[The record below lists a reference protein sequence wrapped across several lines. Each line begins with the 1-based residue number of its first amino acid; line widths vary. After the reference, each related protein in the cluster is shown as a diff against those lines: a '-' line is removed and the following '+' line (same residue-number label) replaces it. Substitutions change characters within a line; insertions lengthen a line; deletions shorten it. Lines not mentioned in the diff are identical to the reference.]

1 MKRKKGKIFM
11 KYFDFKGEKISR
23 LGFGCMRFKTIDGDN
38 SKIDKVESAKILK
51 EAIGKGLTYI
61 DTAYP
66 YHDQMSERF
75 VGEFLEENNLRD
87 KIYLASKLPCWLVK
101 EKDDFY
107 RIFKEQLEK
116 LRTDYLD
123 FYLLHSLDIKRFR
136 QMVELGV
143 FDFVDELKE
152 KGLVKNIG
160 FSFHDEYEAFEE
172 IIKAYDWD
180 FCQIQLNYLD
190 IKLQAGLK
198 GYELAKKMGIP
209 VIIMEPVKGGRL
221 ANPPAEVREIMAE
234 FTDLSPAQLALK
246 FPLSLD
252 NVMTVLSGMNTS
264 DQVLENMAITSA
276 DPRLSEK
283 EIEFYYKAREIYKK
297 REQIACTA
305 CEYCLPCTVEIN
317 IPRVFAMWNNAYLYD
332 EAEKSKKAYE
342 EYLKDGVNPEAC
354 IECGKCE
361 NICPQSLEIIEGLRK
376 ANEFLSK

>member
-1 MKRKKGKIFM
+1 MERKKGKIM

-23 LGFGCMRFKTIDGDN
+23 LGFGCMRFKTLDGDN

-51 EAIGKGLTYI
+51 EAIEKGLTYI

-107 RIFKEQLEK
+107 RIFNEQLEK
-116 LRTDYLD
+116 LRTNHLD

-136 QMVELGV
+136 QMVKLGV
-143 FDFVDELKE
+143 FDFVNELKE

-160 FSFHDEYEAFEE
+160 FSFHDEYVAFEE
-172 IIKAYDWD
+172 IIKAHDWD

-190 IKLQAGLK
+190 ICLQAGLK
-198 GYELAKKMGIP
+198 GYELAKKVGIP

-221 ANPPAEVREIMAE
+221 ANPPYEVKELMAE
-234 FTDLSPAQLALK
+234 FTNLSPAQLALK

-252 NVMTVLSGMNTS
+252 NVMTVLSGMNS
-264 DQVLENMAITSA
+264 SEQVAENMAIASA
-276 DPRLSEK
+276 DPNLSDKEK
-283 EIEFYYKAREIYKK
+283 EFYEKAREIYKK

-317 IPRVFAMWNNAYLYD
+317 IPKVFSMWNNAYLYD
-332 EAEKSKKAYE
+332 EAEKSKNAYQ
-342 EYLKDGVNPEAC
+342 EYLKDGVDPETC

-376 ANEFLSK
+376 ANEFLAK

>member
-1 MKRKKGKIFM
+1 MERKKGKIM

-23 LGFGCMRFKTIDGDN
+23 LGFGCMRFKTLDGDN
-38 SKIDKVESAKILK
+38 SKIDKVESSKILK
-51 EAIGKGLTYI
+51 EAIEKGLTYI

-107 RIFKEQLEK
+107 RIFNEQLEK
-116 LRTDYLD
+116 LRTNHLD

-136 QMVELGV
+136 QIVELGV
-143 FDFVDELKE
+143 FDFVNELKE

-190 IKLQAGLK
+190 INLQAGLK

-209 VIIMEPVKGGRL
+209 VVIMEPVKGGRL
-221 ANPPAEVREIMAE
+221 ANPPIKVREIMAE

-252 NVMTVLSGMNTS
+252 NVMTVLSGMNS
-264 DQVLENMAITSA
+264 SEQVAENMAIASA
-276 DPRLSEK
+276 DPKLSDKEK
-283 EIEFYYKAREIYKK
+283 EFYEKAREIYKK

-317 IPRVFAMWNNAYLYD
+317 IPKVFAMWNNAFLYD
-332 EAEKSKKAYE
+332 EAEKSKKDYQ
-342 EYLKDGVNPEAC
+342 EYLKDGVDPEAC

-361 NICPQSLEIIEGLRK
+361 NICPQSLEIIDGLRK

>member
-1 MKRKKGKIFM
+1 MERKKGKIM

-23 LGFGCMRFKTIDGDN
+23 LGFGCMRFKTLDGDN
-38 SKIDKVESAKILK
+38 SKIDKVESSKILK
-51 EAIGKGLTYI
+51 EAIEKGLTYI

-75 VGEFLEENNLRD
+75 VGEFLEENKLRD

-107 RIFKEQLEK
+107 RIFNEQLEK
-116 LRTDYLD
+116 LRTNHLD

-143 FDFVDELKE
+143 FDFANELKE

-190 IKLQAGLK
+190 ISLQAGLK

-209 VIIMEPVKGGRL
+209 VVIMEPVKGGRL
-221 ANPPAEVREIMAE
+221 ANPPAEVRDIMAE

-264 DQVLENMAITSA
+264 KQVAENMAIASA
-276 DPRLSEK
+276 DPNLSDKEK
-283 EIEFYYKAREIYKK
+283 EFYEKAREIYKK

-317 IPRVFAMWNNAYLYD
+317 IPKVFAMWNNAFLYD
-332 EAEKSKKAYE
+332 EAEKSKKDYQ
-342 EYLKDGVNPEAC
+342 EYLKDGVDPEAC

-361 NICPQSLEIIEGLRK
+361 NICPQSLEIIDGLRK

>member
-1 MKRKKGKIFM
+1 M
-11 KYFDFKGEKISR
+11 KYFDFNGNKISR
-23 LGFGCMRFKTIDGDN
+23 LGFGCMRFKTIDNDS
-38 SKIDKVESAKILK
+38 SKINKDQSSKIIK
-51 EAIGKGLTYI
+51 EAIDKGLTYI

-66 YHDQMSERF
+66 YHEKMSEKF
-75 VGEFLEENNLRD
+75 IGEFLEENNLRD
-87 KIYLASKLPCWLVK
+87 EIYLATKLPCWLVK

-107 RIFKEQLEK
+107 KIFNEQLEN

-136 QMVELGV
+136 EMVDLEV
-143 FDFVDELKE
+143 FDFLDDLKE
-152 KGLVKNIG
+152 KDLVKNIG

-172 IIKAYDWD
+172 IIKSYDWD

-190 IKLQAGLK
+190 INLQAGLN
-198 GYELAKKMGIP
+198 GYELAKEMGIP

-221 ANPPAEVREIMAE
+221 ATPPQELKDLLSD
-234 FTDLSPAQLALK
+234 FTDLTPAQQAIK

-252 NVMTVLSGMNTS
+252 NVMTVLSGMNDI
-264 DQVLENMAITSA
+264 DQVRENIEIASV
-276 DPRLSEK
+276 DPTLTEK
-283 EIEFYYKAREIYKK
+283 EEEFYDKARKIYKS

-317 IPRVFAMWNNAYLYD
+317 IPKVFSMWNNAFLYD

-342 EYLKDGVNPEAC
+342 DYLKEGVNPEAC

-361 NICPQSLEIIEGLRK
+361 KICPQSLEIIEGLKK

>member
-1 MKRKKGKIFM
+1 M
-11 KYFDFKGEKISR
+11 KYFDFKDEKISR
-23 LGFGCMRFKTIDGDN
+23 LGFGCMRFKTIDEEPSQIDKKES
-38 SKIDKVESAKILK
+38 SKIIK
-51 EAIGKGLTYI
+51 EAIEKGLTYI

-66 YHDQMSERF
+66 YHEKMSEKF

-87 KIYLASKLPCWLVK
+87 EIYLATKLPCWLVK

-107 RIFKEQLEK
+107 KIFNEQLEN
-116 LRTDYLD
+116 LRTDHLD

-136 QMVELGV
+136 EMVDLGV
-143 FDFVDELKE
+143 FDFVNELKE

-190 IKLQAGLK
+190 INLQAGMK
-198 GYELAKKMGIP
+198 GYNLAKKMGIP
-209 VIIMEPVKGGRL
+209 VVIMEPVKGGRL
-221 ANPPAEVREIMAE
+221 ANPPQEVLDLM
-234 FTDLSPAQLALK
+234 DDKNLSPAQMALK

-252 NVMTVLSGMNTS
+252 NVMTVLSGMNGI
-264 DQVLENMAITSA
+264 DQVRENLEIA
-276 DPRLSEK
+276 SEVEPGDLDK
-283 EIEFYYKAREIYKK
+283 DDKDFYDKARSIYKS
-297 REQIACTA
+297 REKIACTA

-317 IPRVFAMWNNAYLYD
+317 IPKVFSMWNNAYLYD
-332 EAEKSKKAYE
+332 EVEKSKKDYQ

-361 NICPQSLEIIEGLRK
+361 KICPQSLEIIEKLRQ
-376 ANEFLSK
+376 ANDFLTK

>member
-1 MKRKKGKIFM
+1 MRRKDDSM
-11 KYFDFKGEKISR
+11 KYFDFNGQKISR

-38 SKIDKVESAKILK
+38 GKIDKVESSKILK
-51 EAIGKGLTYI
+51 EAIANGLTYI

-66 YHDQMSERF
+66 YHEKMSEVF
-75 VGEFLEENNLRD
+75 VGEFLEENKLRD
-87 KIYLASKLPCWLVK
+87 KIYLATKLPCWFVK

-107 RIFKEQLEK
+107 RIFNEQLEK

-136 QMVELGV
+136 QMVDLGL
-143 FDFVDELKE
+143 FDFLDELKG
-152 KGLVKNIG
+152 KGLVKNVG

-172 IIKAYDWD
+172 IVKSYDWD

-190 IKLQAGLK
+190 INLQAGMK
-198 GYELAKKMGIP
+198 GYNLAKEMNIP
-209 VIIMEPVKGGRL
+209 IVIMEPVKGGRL
-221 ANPPAEVREIMAE
+221 ANPPSEVKKLMAE
-234 FTDLSPAQLALK
+234 FTDLTPAQQAIK
-246 FPLSLD
+246 FPLSLE

-264 DQVLENMAITSA
+264 EQVAENIAIASA
-276 DPRLSEK
+276 DPSLTEK
-283 EIEFYYKAREIYKK
+283 EIEFYEKARKIYKS

-317 IPRVFAMWNNAYLYD
+317 IPKVFSMWNNAYLYD
-332 EAEKSKKAYE
+332 EAEKSKKAYQ

-361 NICPQSLEIIEGLRK
+361 NICPQSLEIIEGLRQ

>member
-1 MKRKKGKIFM
+1 MRRKDDNM
-11 KYFDFKGEKISR
+11 KYFDFNGEKISR
-23 LGFGCMRFKTIDGDN
+23 LGFGCMRFKTINGDN
-38 SKIDKVESAKILK
+38 GKIDKIESSKILK
-51 EAIGKGLTYI
+51 EAIENGLTYI

-66 YHDQMSERF
+66 YHEKMSEVF
-75 VGEFLEENNLRD
+75 VGEFLEENKLRD
-87 KIYLASKLPCWLVK
+87 KIYLATKLPCWFVK

-107 RIFKEQLEK
+107 RIFNEQLEK

-136 QMVELGV
+136 QMVDLGV
-143 FDFVDELKE
+143 FDFLNEIKE

-172 IIKAYDWD
+172 IVKSYDWD

-190 IKLQAGLK
+190 INLQAGMK
-198 GYELAKKMGIP
+198 GYNLAKEMNIP
-209 VIIMEPVKGGRL
+209 IVIMEPVKGGRL
-221 ANPPAEVREIMAE
+221 ANPPSEVKKLMAE
-234 FTDLSPAQLALK
+234 FTDLTPAQQAIK
-246 FPLSLD
+246 FPLSLE

-264 DQVLENMAITSA
+264 EQVAENIAIASA
-276 DPRLSEK
+276 DPSLTEK
-283 EIEFYYKAREIYKK
+283 EIEFYEKARKIYKS

-317 IPRVFAMWNNAYLYD
+317 IPKVFSMWNNAFLYD
-332 EAEKSKKAYE
+332 EAEKSKKAYQ

-361 NICPQSLEIIEGLRK
+361 NICPQSLEIIEGLRQ

>member
-1 MKRKKGKIFM
+1 MERKKGKIM

-23 LGFGCMRFKTIDGDN
+23 LGFGCMRFKTLDGDN

-51 EAIGKGLTYI
+51 EAIEKGLTYI

-107 RIFKEQLEK
+107 RIFNEQLEK
-116 LRTDYLD
+116 LRTNYLD

-190 IKLQAGLK
+190 ISLQAGLK

-209 VIIMEPVKGGRL
+209 VVIMEPIKGGRL
-221 ANPPAEVREIMAE
+221 ANPPYEVREIMAE

-264 DQVLENMAITSA
+264 KQVAENMAIASA
-276 DPRLSEK
+276 DPNLSDKEK
-283 EIEFYYKAREIYKK
+283 EFYEKAREIYKK

-317 IPRVFAMWNNAYLYD
+317 IPKVFAMWNNAFLYD
-332 EAEKSKKAYE
+332 EAEKSKKDYQ
-342 EYLKDGVNPEAC
+342 EYLKDGVDPEAC

-361 NICPQSLEIIEGLRK
+361 NICPQSLEIITGLKK
-376 ANEFLSK
+376 ANEFLCK

>member
-1 MKRKKGKIFM
+1 MERKKGKIM

-23 LGFGCMRFKTIDGDN
+23 LGFGCMRFKTLDGDN

-51 EAIGKGLTYI
+51 EAIEKGLTYI

-101 EKDDFY
+101 ERDDFY
-107 RIFKEQLEK
+107 RIFNEQLEK
-116 LRTDYLD
+116 LRTNNLD

-136 QMVELGV
+136 QMVEFGV
-143 FDFVDELKE
+143 FDFANELKE

-190 IKLQAGLK
+190 INLQAGLK
-198 GYELAKKMGIP
+198 GYELAKEMGIP
-209 VIIMEPVKGGRL
+209 VVIMEPVKGGRL
-221 ANPPAEVREIMAE
+221 ANPPIEVKELMAK

-264 DQVLENMAITSA
+264 KQVAENMAIASA
-276 DPRLSEK
+276 DPNLSDKEK
-283 EIEFYYKAREIYKK
+283 EFYEKSREIYKK

-317 IPRVFAMWNNAYLYD
+317 IPKVFSMWNNAFLYD
-332 EAEKSKKAYE
+332 EAEKSKKAYQ
-342 EYLKDGVNPEAC
+342 EYLKDGVNPETC

-361 NICPQSLEIIEGLRK
+361 NICPQSLEIIKGLKK
-376 ANEFLSK
+376 ANEFLAK

>member
-1 MKRKKGKIFM
+1 M
-11 KYFDFKGEKISR
+11 KYFDFNGNKISR
-23 LGFGCMRFKTIDGDN
+23 LGFGCMRFKIIDNDASQIDKEES
-38 SKIDKVESAKILK
+38 SKIIK
-51 EAIGKGLTYI
+51 EAIEKGLTYI

-66 YHDQMSERF
+66 YHEKMSEKF

-87 KIYLASKLPCWLVK
+87 GIFLASKMPCWLIK

-107 RIFKEQLEK
+107 KIFNEQLEN
-116 LRTDYLD
+116 LRTDRLD

-136 QMVELGV
+136 EMVDLGV
-143 FDFVDELKE
+143 FDFLKEIKE

-160 FSFHDEYEAFEE
+160 FSFHDEYPAFEE

-190 IKLQAGLK
+190 INLQAGLK
-198 GYELAKKMGIP
+198 GYNLAKEMGIP

-221 ANPPAEVREIMAE
+221 ANPPQEVLDLMKN
-234 FTDLSPAQLALK
+234 TKLSPAQMALK

-252 NVMTVLSGMNTS
+252 NVMTVLSGMN
-264 DQVLENMAITSA
+264 DINQVRENLEIASEVDPGDLNEA
-276 DPRLSEK
+276 DK
-283 EIEFYYKAREIYKK
+283 DFYDKARAIYKS
-297 REQIACTA
+297 REKIACTA

-317 IPRVFAMWNNAYLYD
+317 IPKVFSMWNNAYFYD
-332 EAEKSKKAYE
+332 EVEKSKKAYQ

-376 ANEFLSK
+376 ANEFLAK

>member
-1 MKRKKGKIFM
+1 MRRKDDNM
-11 KYFDFKGEKISR
+11 KYFDFNGEKISR

-38 SKIDKVESAKILK
+38 GKIDKIESSKILK
-51 EAIGKGLTYI
+51 EAIENGLTYI

-66 YHDQMSERF
+66 YHEKMSEVF
-75 VGEFLEENNLRD
+75 IGEFLEENDLRD
-87 KIYLASKLPCWLVK
+87 KIQLATKMPCWFVK

-107 RIFKEQLEK
+107 RIFNEQLEK
-116 LRTDYLD
+116 LRTTYLD

-136 QMVELGV
+136 QMVDLGV
-143 FDFVDELKE
+143 FDFLDELKG
-152 KGLVKNIG
+152 KGLVKNVG

-172 IIKAYDWD
+172 IVKSYDWD

-190 IKLQAGLK
+190 INLQAGMK
-198 GYELAKKMGIP
+198 GYNLAKEMGIP
-209 VIIMEPVKGGRL
+209 IVIMEPVKGGRL
-221 ANPPAEVREIMAE
+221 ANPPAEVREFMRE
-234 FTDLSPAQLALK
+234 FTDLTPAQQAIK

-264 DQVLENMAITSA
+264 EQVAENIAIASA
-276 DPRLSEK
+276 DPSLTEK
-283 EIEFYYKAREIYKK
+283 EIEFYEKARKIYKS

-317 IPRVFAMWNNAYLYD
+317 IPKVFSMWNNAYLYD
-332 EAEKSKKAYE
+332 EAEKSKKAYQ

-361 NICPQSLEIIEGLRK
+361 NICPQSLEIIEGLRQ